1 VNFEKYSKQQF
12 ESRGLS
18 TPSSRKLAD
27 ELQGDVTE
35 EIQAAVLA
43 AVRNVVEGLNA
54 CGHDLKPYGK
64 IRAGDISFRDEPS
77 EGQCHLRL
85 ACDFTI
91 SAGYAHTLTE
101 AEEDNPI

>member
-1 VNFEKYSKQQF
+1 MNFEKYSKRQF
-12 ESRGLS
+12 ELRGLS

-27 ELQGDVTE
+27 ELQADVTE

-43 AVRNVVEGLNA
+43 AFRNVVEGLNA
-54 CGHDLKPYGK
+54 RGHDLKPYGE

-77 EGQCHLRL
+77 AWQCYLRI

-91 SAGYAHTLTE
+91 SAGYA
-101 AEEDNPI
+101 EEDNPI